1 MSEQVTVYMCTKCDA
16 SFQTEE
22 EMKFCSKC
30 GASVSLVE
38 GGRIRQV
45 LLVDDSMLARTK
57 IKAVLKSLGCQ
68 VTEAGDGVEGLEAAE
83 TSNPDLIILDVE
95 MPRMGGLK
103 ALEILRKSQ
112 RFVST
117 PVIMLTGNA
126 DVDVVAKAVSAGA
139 TNYLLKNT
147 PVTELINRLKQY
159 VEDV

>member
-1 MSEQVTVYMCTKCDA
+1 M
-16 SFQTEE
+16 
-22 EMKFCSKC
+22 
-30 GASVSLVE
+30 
-38 GGRIRQV
+38 
-45 LLVDDSMLARTK
+45 
-57 IKAVLKSLGCQ
+57 LKSLGCQ

>member
-57 IKAVLKSLGCQ
+57 KKGRAQKF
-68 VTEAGDGVEGLEAAE
+68 GV
-83 TSNPDLIILDVE
+83 P
-95 MPRMGGLK
+95 
-103 ALEILRKSQ
+103 
-112 RFVST
+112 
-117 PVIMLTGNA
+117 GNR
-126 DVDVVAKAVSAGA
+126 GW
-139 TNYLLKNT
+139 
-147 PVTELINRLKQY
+147 RWC
-159 VEDV
+159 